1 MAQTPSIE
9 FATKKLSELTAY
21 SNNART
27 HSRAQVA
34 QIVASIKEFGFTNP
48 VLCNPDG
55 VLIAGHGR
63 LMAAKRLKL
72 KTVPAMVITGLT
84 EAQHAALVLADNKL
98 ALNAEWDEDMLA
110 EELRRLS
117 DGGYNIAL
125 TGFNDDECAQFLKT
139 GTAEAIRDDDAV
151 PEPPTDPISA
161 QGDVWALGAHKV
173 MCGSA
178 TELADVKTLAA
189 GEAIDLLLT
198 DPPYNV
204 NYEGKTKAAL
214 KIKNDAMGD
223 DAFFGFL
230 LAAFTNADHVM
241 RPGASYYIW
250 HADSEGYNFRRA
262 AIAAGWKLRQCL
274 IWLKDT
280 MVMGRQDY
288 HWKHE
293 PCLYGWKDGAA
304 HTWASDR
311 KQVTVI
317 ECKRPTRNAV
327 HPTMKPVEL
336 MEYQIGNNTR
346 KNEIVLDLFGGS
358 GSTLIACE
366 KIGRACRAMELDPR
380 YVDVIVRRWQEY
392 TGKEATLLSTGQ
404 TFEEVSHGRKK

>member
-1 MAQTPSIE
+1 
-9 FATKKLSELTAY
+9 
-21 SNNART
+21 
-27 HSRAQVA
+27 
-34 QIVASIKEFGFTNP
+34 
-48 VLCNPDG
+48 
-55 VLIAGHGR
+55 
-63 LMAAKRLKL
+63 
-72 KTVPAMVITGLT
+72 
-84 EAQHAALVLADNKL
+84 
-98 ALNAEWDEDMLA
+98 
-110 EELRRLS
+110 
-117 DGGYNIAL
+117 
-125 TGFNDDECAQFLKT
+125 
-139 GTAEAIRDDDAV
+139 
-151 PEPPTDPISA
+151 
-161 QGDVWALGAHKV
+161 

-189 GEAIDLLLT
+189 GDAIDMLLT

-204 NYEGKTKAAL
+204 NYEGKTKDAL
-214 KIKNDAMGD
+214 KIKNDQLGD

-241 RPGASYYIW
+241 RAGAVYYIW

-336 MEYQIGNNTR
+336 MEYQVGNNTR
-346 KNEIVLDLFGGS
+346 KNEIVLDIFGGS

-366 KIGRACRAMELDPR
+366 KLGRACRAMELDPR
-380 YVDVIVRRWQEY
+380 YVDVIVRRWQEF
-392 TGKEATLLSTGQ
+392 TGKQATLLSTGQ
-404 TFEEVSHGRKK
+404 TFEEVSNGRKK